1 MQGGRGAGNDKYD
14 DRSNS
19 RSSDRCN
26 DKEQQTAAASETT
39 GVMVSGRSDTMQRIG
54 EKIQDQMAQLHTQ
67 LNIRGP
73 RRSSESYDARLREVC
88 SEFEG
93 ILLTQML
100 RVMRQSLPEEGIFP
114 SSPSTKVWES
124 QYEVALGRSGSLG
137 LGRLLYERLSQKA
150 IEGQL

>member
-1 MQGGRGAGNDKYD
+1 MAAG
-14 DRSNS
+14 
-19 RSSDRCN
+19 
-26 DKEQQTAAASETT
+26 ETT

-54 EKIQDQMAQLHTQ
+54 ERIQDQMAQLHTQ
-67 LNIRGP
+67 LNIIGP
-73 RRSSESYDARLREVC
+73 SRSSKSYDARLREVC

-124 QYEVALGRSGSLG
+124 QYEAALGKVLGRSGSLG

-150 IEGQL
+150 TGGQL